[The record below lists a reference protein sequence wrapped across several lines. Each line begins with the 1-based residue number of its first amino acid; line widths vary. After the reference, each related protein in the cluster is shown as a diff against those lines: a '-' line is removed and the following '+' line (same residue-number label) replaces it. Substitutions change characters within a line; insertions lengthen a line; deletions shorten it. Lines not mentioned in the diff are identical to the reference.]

1 LCDLKEEKENNE
13 QSIKQNNIENNSRRE
28 LIVMEHMG
36 VVQ

>member
-13 QSIKQNNIENNSRRE
+13 QNIKQNNIENNSRRE